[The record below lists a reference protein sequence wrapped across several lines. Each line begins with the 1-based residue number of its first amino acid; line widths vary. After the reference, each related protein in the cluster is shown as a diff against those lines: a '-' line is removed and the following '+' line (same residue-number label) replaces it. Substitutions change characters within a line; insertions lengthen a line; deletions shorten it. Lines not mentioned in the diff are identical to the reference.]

1 MADLL
6 FFRQL
11 NPLCLVLSIF
21 IFYILPAQI
30 QGFRKER
37 THMIRL
43 NNFMPNIEYP
53 LQWKYSIIGRSLEH
67 IDRAVKEVV
76 DREYSLQFSHISS
89 KGTYQSFI
97 LLVEVESEEMRES
110 IFYDLKKHRDILHV
124 L

>member
-30 QGFRKER
+30 QDIYKPEKI
-37 THMIRL
+37 MIRL

-53 LQWKYSIIGRSLEH
+53 LQWKYSIIGRSLER
-67 IDRAVKEVV
+67 IDKAVREVV
-76 DREYSLQFSHISS
+76 DREYTLQFSHISS
-89 KGTYQSFI
+89 RGTYQSFI